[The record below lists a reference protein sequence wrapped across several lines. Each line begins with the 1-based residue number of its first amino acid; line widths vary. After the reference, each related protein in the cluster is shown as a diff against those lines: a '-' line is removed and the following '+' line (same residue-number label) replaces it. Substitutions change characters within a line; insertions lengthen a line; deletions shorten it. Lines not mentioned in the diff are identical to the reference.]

1 MMKNKGLNKVDL
13 IFEKV
18 DPKEVLLKAF
28 SMSPEEIIQEVLE
41 SGLKG
46 RGGGRIPYRAEVE
59 IYCC

>member
-46 RGGGRIPYRAEVE
+46 RGGQDSLPG
-59 IYCC
+59 